1 MKSKYSIFILF
12 FCIYSMSVQSASKGG
27 NMITGVVLEK
37 ETNTPIEYVNISV
50 YQAKTDKFVTGTVSD
65 SNGKFAIQSL
75 PDGIYYC
82 VFSYIAVRRNFTTA

>member
-1 MKSKYSIFILF
+1 MKTSIAIFF
-12 FCIYSMSVQSASKGG
+12 FCVFTITLLSASNNG
-27 NMITGVVLEK
+27 NLIIGVVLEK
-37 ETNTPIEYVNISV
+37 ETNTPIEYVDISV

-82 VFSYIAVRRNFTTA
+82 VFSYIG